1 MTNRNDQPPNDAASA
16 DGVGEPD
23 AITNLW
29 NMLYARRGWDKNS
42 LALTGDELTLLC
54 DTLGQMI
61 YDCVSLRDVM
71 ANGYSEDLYNAIVHQ
86 WDLRPHSK

>member
-1 MTNRNDQPPNDAASA
+1 MTNEDDHPPKNPTPA

-29 NMLYARRGWDKNS
+29 NRLYARRGWDKYS

-54 DTLGQMI
+54 DMLGQMI

-86 WDLRPHSK
+86 WDLRPHLK